1 MLLLHP
7 PGRDRAQARKN
18 RVRVTKALPVAV
30 GESGDSGF
38 RLMRPSGAS
47 LVLNESEVIALGALC
62 ARTPALKRRL
72 EGEEK
77 GMEKKKEKKGRKK

>member
-1 MLLLHP
+1 
-7 PGRDRAQARKN
+7 
-18 RVRVTKALPVAV
+18 
-30 GESGDSGF
+30 
-38 RLMRPSGAS
+38 MRPSGAS

-72 EGEEK
+72 EGELKRRLEGEEK